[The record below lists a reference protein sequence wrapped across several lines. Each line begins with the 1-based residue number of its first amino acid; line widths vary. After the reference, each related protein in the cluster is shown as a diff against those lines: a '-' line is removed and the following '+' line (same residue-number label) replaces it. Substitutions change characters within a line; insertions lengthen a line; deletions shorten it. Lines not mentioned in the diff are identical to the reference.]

1 MPLTSSGTIW
11 KHQDFVKIW
20 KDGEKLRAGFF
31 NEEDVLTEEI
41 PLEDLN
47 ASEPLEIAKVM
58 AEDHRIRAQSGNGV
72 DFELIQGN
80 PKVIE
85 ENSFLSEREAEL
97 YVLTEELGYS
107 IAKASEK
114 MNISKGNAYGKKAR
128 IKQKIEKSEN
138 TADLDL

>member
-20 KDGEKLRAGFF
+20 KDEGKLRAGLF
-31 NEEDVLTEEI
+31 NEEHLLTEEI
-41 PLEDLN
+41 PLEELN
-47 ASEPLEIAKVM
+47 ASEPLEIAKAL
-58 AEDHRIRAQSGNGV
+58 AEDRRIRVKSGHGA

-97 YVLTEELGYS
+97 YVFTEELGYS
-107 IAKASEK
+107 IADASEK
-114 MNISKGNAYGKKAR
+114 MNISKGNAYGKRAK
-128 IKQKIEKSEN
+128 IKEKIEKAER
-138 TADLDL
+138 TAELSI

>member
-20 KDGEKLRAGFF
+20 KDEGNLRAGFF
-31 NEEDVLTEEI
+31 NEEDVMTEEI
-41 PLEDLN
+41 NLDDLN
-47 ASEPLEIAKVM
+47 ASEPLEIAKEM
-58 AEDHRIRAQSGNGV
+58 AEDQRIRVQSGHGV
-72 DFELIQGN
+72 DFELIQGD

-107 IAKASEK
+107 IADASEK

-128 IKQKIEKSEN
+128 IKEKIEKAEK
-138 TADLDL
+138 TAEL